1 LFSTGE
7 TCSAIVTFD
16 GTGGVQAILE
26 SLNES
31 LQLVGQQLQ
40 LYPLC
45 AESTN
50 YTISDLKSDL
60 YEKVFE
66 LAKRWN
72 VACKLEGRKL
82 LLTGPLELIH
92 HLRIEFDAH
101 IVQVCGGS
109 TAHMLPANMSPT
121 AHPSPPQS
129 SPPPDA
135 ELPPSPDS
143 HPPTTSDSPHVFS
156 NLSPDILA
164 LLAKVPEGDLPGVQ
178 YLPKDG
184 MVRFESRSKEELE
197 DHISKFQ
204 TAYQGIL
211 GARRLKVEPVEVP
224 PALDDEKV
232 AQTVSLFNGQYSHCV
247 FVYYKDPQVVK
258 VVSTSSRQF
267 DQAKKMLVESLASQ
281 PAFSVS
287 AKVKFSHREEVIG
300 LPGGRKLTLKKANIV
315 EEKVDIIVNA
325 ANGRLQHG
333 GGVAGAINNASH
345 GEVQKYSD
353 RYTSRK
359 GPVPVGQG
367 AWTNAGGALKCKYVF
382 HAVGP
387 DSSHTATEC
396 ERLLTQVVNLAL
408 LRADKANHTSIA
420 IPAISSGI
428 FGVNKDLV
436 ARCVIDTILN
446 FRFTKSPPVLSDIRI
461 VIIDSPTYS
470 CFARYFVQK
479 RELLKQA
486 PRKPLDPV
494 ESQSAGIG
502 QLGHPNTVA
511 APTSEPPPLEQGNPP
526 SLSLPQGQ
534 QLDDLRSE
542 SNLKPQSTP
551 PLPTEVGMYCYKNFS
566 CCFS

>member
-1 LFSTGE
+1 
-7 TCSAIVTFD
+7 
-16 GTGGVQAILE
+16 
-26 SLNES
+26 
-31 LQLVGQQLQ
+31 
-40 LYPLC
+40 
-45 AESTN
+45 
-50 YTISDLKSDL
+50 L

-72 VACKLEGRKL
+72 VACKLEGSKL
-82 LLTGPLELIH
+82 SLTGPIELIY
-92 HLRIEFDAH
+92 HLRIEFDTH

-109 TAHMLPANMSPT
+109 TAHMLPANMTPT
-121 AHPSPPQS
+121 PHPSPPKL
-129 SPPPDA
+129 SPPPIA
-135 ELPPSPDS
+135 ELPPSPDPHHS
-143 HPPTTSDSPHVFS
+143 TTSDSPHVFS

-164 LLAKVPEGDLPGVQ
+164 LLEKVPEGDLPGVQ
-178 YLPKDG
+178 YDPKAG

-232 AQTVSLFNGQYSHCV
+232 SQTVAVFNKQYNQCV
-247 FVYYKDPQVVK
+247 FVYYKDPRVVK

-281 PAFSVS
+281 PASSIS

-300 LPGGRKLTLKKANIV
+300 LPGSRKLTLKKANIV
-315 EEKVDIIVNA
+315 EEKVDTIVNA
-325 ANGRLQHG
+325 ANSRLQHG
-333 GGVAGAINNASH
+333 GGVAAAINNASH
-345 GEVQKYSD
+345 GQVQKYSN
-353 RYTSRK
+353 RYISQK

-367 AWTNAGGALKCKYVF
+367 AWTNAGGTLKCKFVF

-428 FGVNKDLV
+428 FGVSKDLV

-446 FRFTKSPPVLSDIRI
+446 FRFTKPPPVLSDIRI

-486 PRKPLDPV
+486 SRKPLDPV

-511 APTSEPPPLEQGNPP
+511 GPTSEPLPLEQGKPP
-526 SLSLPQGQ
+526 PISLPQGQ
-534 QLDDLRSE
+534 LDNVRSE

-551 PLPTEVGMYCYKNFS
+551 PLPTEVGMYCYKNFIFFFLDQS
-566 CCFS
+566 VSASLPPGQLVDVTSEGNLGPGQNAPLPPGEGMVSVCKF

>member
-1 LFSTGE
+1 M
-7 TCSAIVTFD
+7 
-16 GTGGVQAILE
+16 
-26 SLNES
+26 
-31 LQLVGQQLQ
+31 
-40 LYPLC
+40 
-45 AESTN
+45 
-50 YTISDLKSDL
+50 

-72 VACKLEGRKL
+72 VACKLEGSKL
-82 LLTGPLELIH
+82 SLTGPIELIR

-101 IVQVCGGS
+101 IVQACSGS
-109 TAHMLPANMSPT
+109 TARMLPAKMTPT

-135 ELPPSPDS
+135 ELRPSPAS
-143 HPPTTSDSPHVFS
+143 HPPTTSDSPHAFS

-178 YLPKDG
+178 YDPKAG

-204 TAYQGIL
+204 AAYQGIL

-224 PALDDEKV
+224 PALDDKKV
-232 AQTVSLFNGQYSHCV
+232 SQTVALFNKQYNQCV
-247 FVYYKDPQVVK
+247 FVYYKDPRVVK

-267 DQAKKMLVESLASQ
+267 DQAKKMLVDSLASH
-281 PAFSVS
+281 PASTTN
-287 AKVKFSHREEVIG
+287 AKVKLSHREEVIA
-300 LPGGRKLTLKKANIV
+300 LPGGQKLTLKKADIV
-315 EEKVDIIVNA
+315 EEKVDVIVNA
-325 ANGRLQHG
+325 ANTHLQHG
-333 GGVAGAINNASH
+333 GGVAGAINSASH
-345 GEVQKYSD
+345 GEVQKYSN
-353 RYTSRK
+353 RYTTRK
-359 GPVPVGQG
+359 GPVPVGQV
-367 AWTNAGGALKCKYVF
+367 AYTNAGGNLKCKLVF

-396 ERLLTQVVNLAL
+396 ERLLIQVVNLAL
-408 LRADKANHTSIA
+408 LRAEKANHTSIA

-446 FRFTKSPPVLSDIRI
+446 FRFTRFPPVLSDIRI

-479 RELLKQA
+479 QMLLKQA
-486 PRKPLDPV
+486 SRKPLDPV

-502 QLGHPNTVA
+502 QFGHPNTVF
-511 APTSEPPPLEQGNPP
+511 APTSEPPPLEGGNPP
-526 SLSLPQGQ
+526 PLSLPQGQ
-534 QLDDLRSE
+534 LDVRSE
-542 SNLKPQSTP
+542 SNLE
-551 PLPTEVGMYCYKNFS
+551 PLPTEEGMYHYTQVLIALSWMNPCSHLHHKVNRLIS
-566 CCFS
+566 NLKAT